1 MPLPL
6 LPIAW
11 PVIHSAG
18 GWVASINGTYLA
30 GTLSSSY
37 IASFVAG
44 NTVLSGIV
52 ATTTT
57 TAGAVGAYFGF
68 N

>member
-1 MPLPL
+1 MPL

-30 GTLSSSY
+30 GTLSATKIGAFIY
-37 IASFVAG
+37 G